1 MKRVL
6 ILVLVCD
13 SMPLYQSFSDVLT
26 QFIFTKTNFMFVTSY
41 LNRDRPQCEAAKE
54 RQLQNIAVTS
64 RKLFPGLPKIWYYES
79 E

>member
-54 RQLQNIAVTS
+54 RQL
-64 RKLFPGLPKIWYYES
+64 
-79 E
+79 